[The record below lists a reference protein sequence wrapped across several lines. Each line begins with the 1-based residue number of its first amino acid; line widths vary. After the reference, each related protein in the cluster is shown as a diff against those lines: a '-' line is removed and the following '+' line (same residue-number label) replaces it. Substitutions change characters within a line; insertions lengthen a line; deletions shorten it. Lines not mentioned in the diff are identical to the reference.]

1 MSTQHERIRCHI
13 REYPHELGDI
23 VDIWLSEYLG
33 LCIESIDGKI
43 FNREFERLFS
53 QRITIGNAGE
63 RMEISDKYCWVS
75 SFWCLIGWKNCPIKN
90 SRVHGF
96 TCWLY
101 TGNNFFHT
109 SNIYFI
115 LSIFLFFPV
124 FSYCLSH
131 YLGKIS
137 SILAFSPFSI

>member
-1 MSTQHERIRCHI
+1 MSTKHERIWCHI
-13 REYPHELGDI
+13 REYPHELGDV

-43 FNREFERLFS
+43 FNSKFEWLFS
-53 QRITIGNAGE
+53 HSVSILDAGE
-63 RMEISDKYCWVS
+63 RMEISNKYRWVS
-75 SFWCLIGWKNCPIKN
+75 SFWCLIGWKNCSHKIPEM
-90 SRVHGF
+90 HGF

-101 TGNNFFHT
+101 ASHYFFHT